1 MNIIFD
7 IDDIDAIKNN
17 SVVLELD
24 TFYFAKLNKT
34 ATAYCVVDNIKI
46 TDFDNL
52 EPNQQLHAKLIAAYK
67 KKDFKLC
74 RDLLEHLIGAFNG
87 EVDSFYL
94 ELTNRISN
102 PNTDTVSEDWTSVI
116 VRED

>member
-7 IDDIDAIKNN
+7 INNIDAIKSN

-24 TFYFAKLNKT
+24 TFYFSKLNKT

-46 TDFDNL
+46 TDFNNL
-52 EPNQQLHAKLIAAYK
+52 EQNQQLHTELIAAYK

-74 RDLLEHLIGAFNG
+74 RDLLEHLIGAFSG

-94 ELTNRISN
+94 ELSDRIN
-102 PNTDTVSEDWTSVI
+102 KLNANTLSEDWTSVI